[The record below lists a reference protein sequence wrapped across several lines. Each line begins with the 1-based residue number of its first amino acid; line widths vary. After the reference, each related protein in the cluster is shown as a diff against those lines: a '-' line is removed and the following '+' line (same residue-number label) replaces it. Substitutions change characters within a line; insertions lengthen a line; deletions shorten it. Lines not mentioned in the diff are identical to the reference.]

1 MGGRAGGRAGEC
13 AHATPAPVL
22 ASRLQSSCTRRR
34 PSSTPEGRLAAPDSA
49 HPPARARSAARSP
62 PGCRQTELSR
72 ATRRV
77 SARKRLLSARR
88 ECNTHAG
95 KTPAPVQTSP
105 THAQQRAH
113 MIAHVRAHLPEER
126 AVALERPLA
135 LTVGLVV
142 EPHHVATAALGDALG
157 ERALVAV
164 VRAARF
170 PGAQQL
176 VLAVHVDPVRVHHH
190 ACVHVHV
197 RVRVRAGRR
206 RARGRAAGLA
216 HQSVSMRAREAF
228 TRSPAVPP
236 ARAGAFAA
244 AARARRR
251 APAPHPWPRPRTPT
265 CEWRWPAP
273 ARWSTSRAHIAA
285 PRRQLRRPW
294 RARAPL
300 QAGRARW
307 QR

>member
-190 ACVHVHV
+190 ACGP
-197 RVRVRAGRR
+197 RARESSGVGAPVSQHACTRGLHSLARRPSRARGCIRGR
-206 RARGRAAGLA
+206 RAR
-216 HQSVSMRAREAF
+216 
-228 TRSPAVPP
+228 
-236 ARAGAFAA
+236 A
-244 AARARRR
+244 AARAC
-251 APAPHPWPRPRTPT
+251 ASPLASPAH
-265 CEWRWPAP
+265 
-273 ARWSTSRAHIAA
+273 AHV
-285 PRRQLRRPW
+285 
-294 RARAPL
+294 
-300 QAGRARW
+300 
-307 QR
+307 